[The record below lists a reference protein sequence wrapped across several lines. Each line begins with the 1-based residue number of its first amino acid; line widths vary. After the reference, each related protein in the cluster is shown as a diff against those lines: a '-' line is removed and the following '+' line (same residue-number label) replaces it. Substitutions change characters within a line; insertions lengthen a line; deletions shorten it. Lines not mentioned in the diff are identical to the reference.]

1 MGFPGG
7 RVVKNSPDNAGDGG
21 DVGSVSGSGR
31 YLGGGNG
38 KSLQY
43 SCLENSMDR
52 EAWQTTVHGVAKS
65 WTQLSKPAS

>member
-43 SCLENSMDR
+43 SCLRSPMDR
-52 EAWQTTVHGVAKS
+52 GTWRAPVHGVVRIGHDLV
-65 WTQLSKPAS
+65 TEQQ

>member
-52 EAWQTTVHGVAKS
+52 EAWQTTVHGAAKS
-65 WTQLSKPAS
+65 QA